1 MERSTLAAVAL
12 LAVISPGAA
21 LAKTGPTGVIRVL
34 CIGESYYPE
43 TILPL
48 VVAGDPKVEYNPL
61 PANLYEGTFTF
72 GGPDA
77 LKRFVR
83 LYIPRRYEDFLSR
96 YDLIILSDY
105 PMMMLEAEHYR
116 WFERAVRDEGAGLA
130 KYELHY
136 QVGGGAYPMEHW
148 WASAVYPVFPADMPE
163 LLIPVSGWLGQPGR
177 APDGIRVE
185 KGNPL
190 VDLPGVDRFMLFGA
204 GVYGLEVP
212 RPGAETIAW
221 FRYTDIDA
229 IMTREY
235 GLGRAAATV
244 AGLDWMDGQTA
255 QQWDF
260 YPDFFL
266 NQFYWLVGEEIPQ
279 DIFLTNAIRRGLRDM
294 QIRTQLVLAVVAF
307 TETFGA
313 SARSI
318 EMDLDQVSQ
327 LRSRAK
333 DLYLKQDHSTA
344 KDTVDRCLAMMM
356 EIEAKSVRLK
366 EQALFWVYLTEW
378 AAVSGTAMACGLATY
393 ALMVKRR
400 VYKEIGVTRLP
411 PSPGT

>member
-1 MERSTLAAVAL
+1 MRWRTLTAAAV
-12 LAVISPGAA
+12 LAVLVSNAA
-21 LAKTGPTGVIRVL
+21 LGKTGPSGVIRVL

-48 VVAGDPKVEYNPL
+48 IVVSDPKLEYNPL
-61 PANLYEGTFTF
+61 PANMYEGTFTF

-77 LKRFVR
+77 LRRFVR

-105 PMMMLEAEHYR
+105 PMLMLEAEHYR
-116 WFERAVRDEGAGLA
+116 WFERAVREEAAGLA

-136 QVGGGAYPMEHW
+136 QVGAGAYPMEHW
-148 WASAVYPVFPADMPE
+148 EASAVYPVFPADVPE
-163 LLIPVSGWLGQPGR
+163 LLIPVTGWLGQVGR
-177 APDGIRVE
+177 PPDGVRVE

-212 RPGAETIAW
+212 RPGAKTIAW
-221 FRYTDIDA
+221 FRYTDVDA

-244 AGLDWMDGQTA
+244 AGLDWMDNQAA

-279 DIFLTNAIRRGLRDM
+279 DVFLTNAIRRGLRDM

-313 SARSI
+313 SGRSI

-327 LRSRAK
+327 LRSEAK
-333 DLYLKQDHSTA
+333 DLYLKQDYSEA
-344 KDTVDRCLAMMM
+344 RNTVERCLAIMT
-356 EIEAKSVRLK
+356 EIEQKAIKLK
-366 EQALFWVYLTEW
+366 DQALLWVYVIEW
-378 AAVSGTAMACGLATY
+378 AAVSGTALVCGLAIY
-393 ALMVKRR
+393 ALMVRR
-400 VYKEIGVTRLP
+400 RMYREVSVTRLP
-411 PSPGT
+411 PLA